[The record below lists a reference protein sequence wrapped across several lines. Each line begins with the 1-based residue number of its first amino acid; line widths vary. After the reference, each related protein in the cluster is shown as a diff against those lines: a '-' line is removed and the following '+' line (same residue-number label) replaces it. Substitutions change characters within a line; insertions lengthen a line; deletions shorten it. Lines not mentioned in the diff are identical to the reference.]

1 MRILAHSKSL
11 AVSLL
16 LWTMIGVPPVAQAAA
31 SAPIKGL
38 NISPLPQNS
47 SQQTI
52 CLNTLTNTHLNVYD
66 SLMPVQFERVSTE
79 NGSGVVVTQPKEAL
93 SQAIL
98 PSKTV
103 LKRVTQDDLK
113 EEFVSS
119 PTPSVVALNSTAIS
133 QQTRLGTTNGV
144 LNADVLFNLVNATR
158 AQYGLAPFQKD
169 DRICA
174 VAVSRAPELDN
185 EIWVTH
191 TMHAG
196 FYARNLPYWA
206 TENII
211 SMHTEQEALNWWL
224 NSPVHRAALLGN
236 YTHACTAC
244 SGGSCGM
251 IFTNFEPKQIV
262 VAPTQV
268 AVPTHTP
275 SASSST
281 PIIISPVTQAAASVV
296 K

>member
-1 MRILAHSKSL
+1 MRIFAHSKSL

-31 SAPIKGL
+31 TAPIKGL
-38 NISPLPQNS
+38 NSSSIPQNT
-47 SQQTI
+47 SQSL
-52 CLNTLTNTHLNVYD
+52 CFNTLINTHRNIYD
-66 SLMPVQFERVSTE
+66 ALMPAQFERVSNQ
-79 NGSGVVVTQPKEAL
+79 NGIGVVITQPRETL

-103 LKRVTQDDLK
+103 LKRVTEEDLK
-113 EEFVSS
+113 EEIIIT
-119 PTPSVVALNSTAIS
+119 PTPVVIANSLSGVVLSEQVT
-133 QQTRLGTTNGV
+133 LGTTNGV

-158 AQYGLAPFQKD
+158 AAYGLAPFQKD

-174 VAVSRAPELDN
+174 VAISRAPELDN

-196 FYARNLPYWA
+196 FYARNLPYRA

-211 SMHTEQEALNWWL
+211 STHTEQEALNWWL

-244 SGGSCGM
+244 AGRSCSM
-251 IFTNFEPKQIV
+251 IFTNFDPKQVVVPIQIV
-262 VAPTQV
+262 TPTPPIGSTPPTV
-268 AVPTHTP
+268 PTAVP
-275 SASSST
+275 
-281 PIIISPVTQAAASVV
+281 VMQARTSLV

>member
-38 NISPLPQNS
+38 NSSPLPQSS
-47 SQQTI
+47 SQ
-52 CLNTLTNTHLNVYD
+52 LTLCFNSLASTHQNVYD
-66 SLMPVQFERVSTE
+66 SLMPAEFERVSTE
-79 NGSGVVVTQPKEAL
+79 KGTGVVITQPKEML

-103 LKRVTQDDLK
+103 LKKVTEEDLK
-113 EEFVSS
+113 EDVVLAFAPEILPVITSNIDV
-119 PTPSVVALNSTAIS
+119 PTPAVAMGGA
-133 QQTRLGTTNGV
+133 
-144 LNADVLFNLVNATR
+144 LNADIVFNLVNGVR

-174 VAVSRAPELDN
+174 VAASRAPELN
-185 EIWVTH
+185 SEIWVTH
-191 TMHAG
+191 SMHAG
-196 FYARNLPYWA
+196 FHARNLPYWA

-211 SMHTEQEALNWWL
+211 SMRTEQEAVTWWL
-224 NSPVHRAALLGN
+224 NSPVHRSALLGN
-236 YTHACTAC
+236 YKYACTAC

-251 IFTNFEPKQIV
+251 IFTNFDPKVAIPPVQIV
-262 VAPTQV
+262 TP
-268 AVPTHTP
+268 VPTAVMTP
-275 SASSST
+275 PKTIPAVSN
-281 PIIISPVTQAAASVV
+281 VTQAVTSVT